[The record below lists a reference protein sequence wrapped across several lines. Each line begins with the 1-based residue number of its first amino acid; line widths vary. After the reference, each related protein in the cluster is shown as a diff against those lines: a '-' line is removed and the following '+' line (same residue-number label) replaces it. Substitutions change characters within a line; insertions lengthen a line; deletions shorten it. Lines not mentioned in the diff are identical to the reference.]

1 MGIIP
6 KMNPQVNH
14 LKHRAFSRVC
24 TAQLA
29 RYRRPAALAGVLM
42 LSFAAVACGSND
54 AGTTASDTAVET
66 TVVTSAEGTL
76 AALEILD
83 PWVREPAMGQTVAA
97 GYMTIVNN
105 SDSDLQLVAA
115 STPVARTEL
124 HETIADGDGVM
135 RMQHRPDGFA
145 IPAGGELVLEP
156 GGNHL
161 MMMDIDRLAMST
173 AGEVT
178 FMLDFG
184 SAGVL
189 PVVAPIRSM
198 DGEMMHGDMDG
209 GEHGDMHGDMH
220 GDDHDEMHEKMHG
233 DDASGTMVP
242 VGTGPLPDAH
252 LLHTV
257 DDELHAGTL
266 DPSRQLQM
274 INTYRQQLLVA
285 KLPNNFDLEAMLVVL
300 AKMEAAIVAGNT
312 SAAAALAF
320 EAHDLAHSISPHHH

>member
-1 MGIIP
+1 
-6 KMNPQVNH
+6 
-14 LKHRAFSRVC
+14 LL
-24 TAQLA
+24 TLA
-29 RYRRPAALAGVLM
+29 VAAALM
-42 LSFAAVACGSND
+42 LSACGSGD
-54 AGTTASDTAVET
+54 TGTTPADGATEASVATTAGDV
-66 TVVTSAEGTL
+66 ATL
-76 AALEILD
+76 DALEIID

-105 SDSDLQLVAA
+105 SDAEVQLVAA

-135 RMQHRPDGFA
+135 RMQHRPEGFTV
-145 IPAGGELVLEP
+145 PAGGELVLQP

-178 FMLDFG
+178 FILDFG
-184 SAGVL
+184 PNGVL
-189 PVVAPIRSM
+189 AVVAPMRSM
-198 DGEMMHGDMDG
+198 DGEMMHGGEHGDMHG
-209 GEHGDMHGDMH
+209 GEHGDMHGDVH
-220 GDDHDEMHEKMHG
+220 GDSDGHDEMHEKMLG
-233 DDASGTMVP
+233 DDDWAGGIP

-300 AKMEAAIVAGNT
+300 AKMEAAIVAGDT
-312 SAAAALAF
+312 PAAAALAF
-320 EAHDLAHSISPHHH
+320 EAHDLAHAISPHQH